1 MRQVGHA
8 EAVHIRGRSE
18 SRQVVCGCVFS
29 SFLSSGRICGLSS
42 GRTCSSSECSCR
54 RQAAATTAATAVGQD
69 RHAAAA
75 SEAAAACEAA
85 AASEAA
91 DASEAAVA
99 CSAAGSGSQEE
110 CHAATSRSA
119 IRIASERSQAICSAA
134 GQRLSRCRGEV
145 VRA

>member
-29 SFLSSGRICGLSS
+29 SFLGSGRICGPSS
-42 GRTCSSSECSCR
+42 GRTCSSSECTCR
-54 RQAAATTAATAVGQD
+54 RQAAATTAAIAFGQD
-69 RHAAAA
+69 RNAT
-75 SEAAAACEAA
+75 

>member
-54 RQAAATTAATAVGQD
+54 RQAAATTAATAFGQD
-69 RHAAAA
+69 RN
-75 SEAAAACEAA
+75 AA